1 MLAFSTSNFGERLSL
16 PPSLPIPFQTQD
28 SRENHPCFSLSL
40 LLQQLTQNKL
50 CRLLTGPR
58 TYKSGLLRATF
69 ANKRRG
75 IKAAGTVGHKHHVQ
89 YSIVHLKK
97 TCFLSL
103 SKKKGL
109 NRYFDVTFPLYPL
122 LPKPFEN
129 FLHSHKNANVRKDLF
144 CGVWENPVLSHLFF
158 FFFREKCGWGKRSRK
173 PEERREEEKRGGCGT
188 RKRFLFCS
196 AAKGIRRGKQ
206 YLTDMS
212 GSYGD

>member
-1 MLAFSTSNFGERLSL
+1 M
-16 PPSLPIPFQTQD
+16 
-28 SRENHPCFSLSL
+28 
-40 LLQQLTQNKL
+40 
-50 CRLLTGPR
+50 
-58 TYKSGLLRATF
+58 RATF

-89 YSIVHLKK
+89 YSIGSTLKK

-129 FLHSHKNANVRKDLF
+129 FLHSHKNANVRKDF
-144 CGVWENPVLSHLFF
+144 FSCGVWENPVLSHLFF
-158 FFFREKCGWGKRSRK
+158 FFFRESVGGGSGAGSQRK
-173 PEERREEEKRGGCGT
+173 EGRRKRGADAAPK
-188 RKRFLFCS
+188 KRFLFS
-196 AAKGIRRGKQ
+196 AAAKGIRRGKQ